1 MSDAPRRE
9 RRSPMVMLLD
19 AAMRL
24 AVAAQSGPQP
34 RLEAAGRPRRA
45 GMVWLVAGAVL
56 AVAGTGV
63 VVGTLLTGRDDLASL
78 PPHATARAPVADAAP
93 SAPTGTPPVPSA
105 TRPAAGATASATS
118 PAPGVSTTAPRPG
131 GTGTGPGSG
140 TGNDSGNGR
149 PAPPAPAPPA
159 PVPLTA
165 SYEFADGGTGLL
177 GYAADVAVSN
187 PGAAGRD
194 GWQLT
199 LTLPRPTLQIA
210 KVSGAVASQDGSTWT
225 FEPDE
230 TTRTVPAGGSVRI
243 SFQVRGATLLA
254 AAPEDCRID
263 GRPCAG
269 VGGAA
274 LPG

>member
-1 MSDAPRRE
+1 
-9 RRSPMVMLLD
+9 MVMLLD

-34 RLEAAGRPRRA
+34 RLQAAGRPRR
-45 GMVWLVAGAVL
+45 GGVVWLVAGAVL

-63 VVGTLLTGRDDLASL
+63 VVGALLTGRDDLASL

-93 SAPTGTPPVPSA
+93 SAPTGTPPSPSA
-105 TRPAAGATASATS
+105 TGPASGATATATT

-131 GTGTGPGSG
+131 GTGTAGPGAGSGSG
-140 TGNDSGNGR
+140 TGR

-159 PVPLTA
+159 AAPLTA

-177 GYAADVAVSN
+177 GYAADVTVSN
-187 PGAAGRD
+187 PGATGRG
-194 GWQLT
+194 GWRLT

-210 KVSGAVASQDGSTWT
+210 NVSGAVASQDGSTWT
-225 FEPDE
+225 FKPDE
-230 TTRTVPAGGSVRI
+230 TTRTVPAGGSVRV

-254 AAPEDCRID
+254 AAPQDCRID